1 MKNLFKNLMLVA
13 VAAMAFT
20 ACEKDIVN
28 GGEEQNAQGATSITF
43 KADFADDTRSYFGE
57 KTDEGAYPSF
67 WEGNE
72 VAKFNY
78 WKSNLGNQGDKEATI
93 NDGKFT
99 VEFGKAIDTGMIVEA
114 YVPAASWSDVKHEWD
129 SNYDYCEVYRTYSLP
144 TQQNP
149 TATSVDPKAH
159 ILKASVVADGSDN
172 YNLIFEHQVAYGKL
186 SLKNFAGTGVTSY
199 VLTINDIVYVV
210 NSENTADVWFACEPA
225 VVENMTLSVVA
236 SEGAFTKTLVD
247 ENSDKTLK
255 FVKGQVSTF
264 AVKME
269 GVNPEG
275 VEVVEFDGTIKSW
288 KYKDYNKS
296 TWDYEFLVTG
306 DNFSFIV
313 AQSNNYQQKLFKRS
327 TASTLSSTAST
338 SSKFAIRE
346 MKDSSIGVGTLS
358 PTAGT
363 FMVNEGG
370 KDNEI
375 HDVTITLTING
386 EEYVYTYY
394 GYINGNAVN
403 NDPEPTPDPVQ
414 LAAPTAPATD
424 ITAES
429 ITVSWNAVANASGY
443 AVAINGGA
451 AQSVAGTSYT
461 FTGLEAETAYVITVV
476 AKGNGSEYLDS
487 AAATVN
493 ATTLAS
499 QTGGDEGGEGEADDA
514 KQVTLTFFTD
524 NGTSY
529 VFKGDDGHNYLIAFK
544 DFNPGVFSLID
555 NTTFYTSSCTWT
567 NNNNT
572 YFGGTPFA
580 DGDTLELIKNGSGW
594 TATYTIIIRATV
606 AGEKV
611 VATCASTNF
620 Q

>member
-20 ACEKDIVN
+20 ACEKDIVT
-28 GGEEQNAQGATSITF
+28 GGEEQNAEGATRITF

-236 SEGAFTKTLVD
+236 SEGTFTKTLVD

-264 AVKME
+264 AVKMD

-288 KYKDYNKS
+288 KYKAYNSS

-313 AQSNNYQQKLFKRS
+313 AQSNAYQERLFKRS
-327 TASTLSSTAST
+327 TASTLSSTASA

-346 MKDSSIGVGTLS
+346 MKDSSIGVGTLT

-403 NDPEPTPDPVQ
+403 KDPEPTPEPEPEPEPEPTPDPDPDQPSIDLTGFTKCNLVSFTAGSAYSMSRDFIATISLTDSVYGDSIIFD
-414 LAAPTAPATD
+414 LA
-424 ITAES
+424 EM
-429 ITVSWNAVANASGY
+429 
-443 AVAINGGA
+443 NGGI
-451 AQSVAGTSYT
+451 SVSNKTIKEGTYT
-461 FTGLEAETAYVITVV
+461 FVTDWNNISMEASNFKYSGKNYSTQTSGTVEV
-476 AKGNGSEYLDS
+476 YNTNG
-487 AAATVN
+487 
-493 ATTLAS
+493 
-499 QTGGDEGGEGEADDA
+499 
-514 KQVTLTFFTD
+514 
-524 NGTSY
+524 
-529 VFKGDDGHNYLIAFK
+529 
-544 DFNPGVFSLID
+544 
-555 NTTFYTSSCTWT
+555 
-567 NNNNT
+567 
-572 YFGGTPFA
+572 
-580 DGDTLELIKNGSGW
+580 
-594 TATYTIIIRATV
+594 TYTI
-606 AGEKV
+606 KV
-611 VATCASTNF
+611 NFAVGASSMKYYY
-620 Q
+620 QGKL